1 MPPGGGKRLKIF
13 LQFGKPLAEP
23 PDALGNGSCAEKE
36 DEADELSYQQ
46 DKELI
51 PSLAVGSVD
60 AAAEDVEHQRSDHI
74 AGQREQP
81 LCHQSQKS
89 YEKRN
94 REKNHFL
101 QDRHHI
107 RHFLSARPYYK
118 GISCCIARM
127 STVMY
132 TAAFQLRIYFNG

>member
-1 MPPGGGKRLKIF
+1 MKIF

-60 AAAEDVEHQRSDHI
+60 AAAEDVEHQRSNHI

-81 LCHQSQKS
+81 LRHQSQKS
-89 YEKRN
+89 HKERN
-94 REKNHFL
+94 REENNFL

-107 RHFLSARPYYK
+107 RHFLSVRSYYK
-118 GISCCIARM
+118 GIDYYVARM
-127 STVMY
+127 SSIICTPAVL
-132 TAAFQLRIYFNG
+132 QLREFL

>member
-1 MPPGGGKRLKIF
+1 MKIF

-60 AAAEDVEHQRSDHI
+60 AAAEDVEHQRSNHI

-81 LCHQSQKS
+81 LRHQSQKS
-89 YEKRN
+89 HKERN
-94 REKNHFL
+94 REENNFL

-107 RHFLSARPYYK
+107 RHFLSVRSYYK
-118 GISCCIARM
+118 GIDYCTARM
-127 STVMY
+127 SSIICTPAVL
-132 TAAFQLRIYFNG
+132 QLREFL